1 MVYIEIAQPERL
13 KPTSLSKLSA
23 FVSFEYDSNL
33 VSIIK
38 SMGTR
43 VYIPDKKTWEIPES
57 AVPMLMSRLRDY
69 DVLLRGEMRHETP
82 ESHAQL
88 PSGFVFTT
96 KPYKHQMEG
105 VIYGLEHESFL
116 LGDDQGLGKALSLST
131 LIYTPTG
138 AKTIKDIE
146 VGDKVFDDEGNIQ
159 TVSNVYNHTDVQM
172 YDITFSDGVVIRCCK
187 DHLWGIIDQGKYK
200 VVDTNWFLKEN
211 HLGVRRADALRNKTN
226 WNYYIPLCKP
236 VNFEVQ
242 DLPLDPYLVGC
253 LLGDGSITGTSV
265 GFTTSDDFIVQE
277 LNKILYPD
285 YTLKSSDSMQS
296 IDYNIIKTEMN
307 EDFGNPR
314 KVNKIRKA
322 LEDMALMGTN
332 SHSKFIPD
340 IFKFNSVENRI
351 SILQGLMDT
360 DGYASE
366 DNLTQYTTVS
376 ERLKDDVR
384 FLVESLGGMARV
396 SECDGAY
403 TLTIQLYDPT
413 ILFRLPRKLNRV
425 KKRKFKPHRNI
436 VKIEEAGREDAK
448 CISVTGSSELY
459 VCEHFV
465 VTHNTKEIIDLA
477 MCRKQTDGI
486 KHCLIICGINGNKYN
501 WADEVK
507 IHSREDS
514 WILGTRF
521 TKRPPI
527 KMIEGSTKDKME
539 DLNNIPHQF
548 FWITN
553 IETLRG
559 GSFKENQGKRTVT
572 RFPIAEKIQELCDRG
587 IIGMIAFDEAHKAKN
602 PDSQQGKALLSIDC
616 KGPKIPMSGTFV
628 LNNPLDLYLPLK
640 WAGFET
646 HSFYAYK
653 QHYCKMGGF
662 GGKEIVG
669 YKNLD
674 ELRSMV
680 SKVMLRR
687 VKGDVLDLPP
697 KVHTIEWVDAYPE
710 QKSLYKDVRDQVRD
724 NIDKVKVHPDPL
736 SEMLRL
742 RQVTGYPGILS
753 STVTKS
759 AKMDR
764 MEELVEDEVSVGG
777 KAIIFSNWSEMTNVI
792 RHKLKKYNPAY
803 ITGEVGSV
811 QRMEEKD
818 RFQNDPN
825 CKVMIGTIGALGT
838 GFTLTAAQLV
848 IFVDEPWNRGIKDQA
863 EDRAHRIGTRGTV
876 RVVTILTRDTVD
888 EGVYNLVQKKGKMAD
903 LLVDGKVDGKNVDNV
918 LSYLLT
924 FGG

>member
-43 VYIPDKKTWEIPES
+43 VYIPEKKTWEIPES
-57 AVPMLMSRLRDY
+57 AVPMLMSRLHDY
-69 DVLLRGEMRHETP
+69 DVLLRGEMHHETP

-116 LGDDQGLGKALSLST
+116 LGDDQGLGK
-131 LIYTPTG
+131 
-138 AKTIKDIE
+138 
-146 VGDKVFDDEGNIQ
+146 
-159 TVSNVYNHTDVQM
+159 
-172 YDITFSDGVVIRCCK
+172 
-187 DHLWGIIDQGKYK
+187 
-200 VVDTNWFLKEN
+200 
-211 HLGVRRADALRNKTN
+211 
-226 WNYYIPLCKP
+226 
-236 VNFEVQ
+236 
-242 DLPLDPYLVGC
+242 
-253 LLGDGSITGTSV
+253 
-265 GFTTSDDFIVQE
+265 
-277 LNKILYPD
+277 
-285 YTLKSSDSMQS
+285 
-296 IDYNIIKTEMN
+296 
-307 EDFGNPR
+307 
-314 KVNKIRKA
+314 
-322 LEDMALMGTN
+322 
-332 SHSKFIPD
+332 
-340 IFKFNSVENRI
+340 
-351 SILQGLMDT
+351 
-360 DGYASE
+360 
-366 DNLTQYTTVS
+366 
-376 ERLKDDVR
+376 
-384 FLVESLGGMARV
+384 
-396 SECDGAY
+396 
-403 TLTIQLYDPT
+403 
-413 ILFRLPRKLNRV
+413 
-425 KKRKFKPHRNI
+425 
-436 VKIEEAGREDAK
+436 
-448 CISVTGSSELY
+448 
-459 VCEHFV
+459 
-465 VTHNTKEIIDLA
+465 TKEIIDIA

-507 IHSREDS
+507 IHSKEDS

-539 DLNNIPHQF
+539 DLNNIPCQF

-559 GSFKENQGKRTVT
+559 GSFKEKQGKRTVI
-572 RFPIAEKIQELCDRG
+572 RFPIAEKIQELCDKG

-653 QHYCKMGGF
+653 QHYCTMGGF

-764 MEELVEDEVSVGG
+764 MEELVEEEVSVGG

-792 RHKLKKYNPAY
+792 RNKLKKYNPAY

>member
-33 VSIIK
+33 VSVIK

-57 AVPMLMSRLRDY
+57 AVPMLMSRLHDY
-69 DVLLRGEMRHETP
+69 DVLLRGEMRHETS

-116 LGDDQGLGKALSLST
+116 LGDDQGLGK
-131 LIYTPTG
+131 
-138 AKTIKDIE
+138 
-146 VGDKVFDDEGNIQ
+146 
-159 TVSNVYNHTDVQM
+159 
-172 YDITFSDGVVIRCCK
+172 
-187 DHLWGIIDQGKYK
+187 
-200 VVDTNWFLKEN
+200 
-211 HLGVRRADALRNKTN
+211 
-226 WNYYIPLCKP
+226 
-236 VNFEVQ
+236 
-242 DLPLDPYLVGC
+242 
-253 LLGDGSITGTSV
+253 
-265 GFTTSDDFIVQE
+265 
-277 LNKILYPD
+277 
-285 YTLKSSDSMQS
+285 
-296 IDYNIIKTEMN
+296 
-307 EDFGNPR
+307 
-314 KVNKIRKA
+314 
-322 LEDMALMGTN
+322 
-332 SHSKFIPD
+332 
-340 IFKFNSVENRI
+340 
-351 SILQGLMDT
+351 
-360 DGYASE
+360 
-366 DNLTQYTTVS
+366 
-376 ERLKDDVR
+376 
-384 FLVESLGGMARV
+384 
-396 SECDGAY
+396 
-403 TLTIQLYDPT
+403 
-413 ILFRLPRKLNRV
+413 
-425 KKRKFKPHRNI
+425 
-436 VKIEEAGREDAK
+436 
-448 CISVTGSSELY
+448 
-459 VCEHFV
+459 
-465 VTHNTKEIIDLA
+465 TKEIIDLA
-477 MCRKQTDGI
+477 MCRKQTDGL

-539 DLNNIPHQF
+539 DLNNVPHQF

-559 GSFKENQGKRTVT
+559 GSFKEKQGKRTVI
-572 RFPIAEKIQELCDRG
+572 RFPIAEKIQELCDKG

-640 WAGFET
+640 WSGFET

-653 QHYCKMGGF
+653 QHYCTMGGF

-876 RVVTILTRDTVD
+876 RIVTILTRDTVD

>member
-57 AVPMLMSRLRDY
+57 AVPMIMSRLHDY
-69 DVLLRGEMRHETP
+69 DVLLRGKMRHETT

-88 PSGFVFTT
+88 PSGFMFTT
-96 KPYKHQMEG
+96 RPYKHQMEG

-116 LGDDQGLGKALSLST
+116 LGDDQGLGK
-131 LIYTPTG
+131 
-138 AKTIKDIE
+138 
-146 VGDKVFDDEGNIQ
+146 
-159 TVSNVYNHTDVQM
+159 
-172 YDITFSDGVVIRCCK
+172 
-187 DHLWGIIDQGKYK
+187 
-200 VVDTNWFLKEN
+200 
-211 HLGVRRADALRNKTN
+211 
-226 WNYYIPLCKP
+226 
-236 VNFEVQ
+236 
-242 DLPLDPYLVGC
+242 
-253 LLGDGSITGTSV
+253 
-265 GFTTSDDFIVQE
+265 
-277 LNKILYPD
+277 
-285 YTLKSSDSMQS
+285 
-296 IDYNIIKTEMN
+296 
-307 EDFGNPR
+307 
-314 KVNKIRKA
+314 
-322 LEDMALMGTN
+322 
-332 SHSKFIPD
+332 
-340 IFKFNSVENRI
+340 
-351 SILQGLMDT
+351 
-360 DGYASE
+360 
-366 DNLTQYTTVS
+366 
-376 ERLKDDVR
+376 
-384 FLVESLGGMARV
+384 
-396 SECDGAY
+396 
-403 TLTIQLYDPT
+403 
-413 ILFRLPRKLNRV
+413 
-425 KKRKFKPHRNI
+425 
-436 VKIEEAGREDAK
+436 
-448 CISVTGSSELY
+448 
-459 VCEHFV
+459 
-465 VTHNTKEIIDLA
+465 TKEIIDIA

-539 DLNNIPHQF
+539 DLNNIPCQF

-559 GSFKENQGKRTVT
+559 GSFKEKQGKRTVI

-628 LNNPLDLYLPLK
+628 LNNPLDLYLPLR

-653 QHYCKMGGF
+653 QHYCTMGGF

-742 RQVTGYPGILS
+742 RQVTGYPGIIS

-764 MEELVEDEVSVGG
+764 MEELVEEEVSVGG

-876 RVVTILTRDTVD
+876 RIVTILTRDTVD
-888 EGVYNLVQKKGKMAD
+888 EGVYNLVQKKGKWRTC
-903 LLVDGKVDGKNVDNV
+903 L
-918 LSYLLT
+918 
-924 FGG
+924 

>member
-43 VYIPDKKTWEIPES
+43 VYIPEKKTWEIPES
-57 AVPMLMSRLRDY
+57 AVPMLMSRLHDY
-69 DVLLRGEMRHETP
+69 DVLLRGEMRHETT

-116 LGDDQGLGKALSLST
+116 LGDDQGLGK
-131 LIYTPTG
+131 
-138 AKTIKDIE
+138 
-146 VGDKVFDDEGNIQ
+146 
-159 TVSNVYNHTDVQM
+159 
-172 YDITFSDGVVIRCCK
+172 
-187 DHLWGIIDQGKYK
+187 
-200 VVDTNWFLKEN
+200 
-211 HLGVRRADALRNKTN
+211 
-226 WNYYIPLCKP
+226 
-236 VNFEVQ
+236 
-242 DLPLDPYLVGC
+242 
-253 LLGDGSITGTSV
+253 
-265 GFTTSDDFIVQE
+265 
-277 LNKILYPD
+277 
-285 YTLKSSDSMQS
+285 
-296 IDYNIIKTEMN
+296 
-307 EDFGNPR
+307 
-314 KVNKIRKA
+314 
-322 LEDMALMGTN
+322 
-332 SHSKFIPD
+332 
-340 IFKFNSVENRI
+340 
-351 SILQGLMDT
+351 
-360 DGYASE
+360 
-366 DNLTQYTTVS
+366 
-376 ERLKDDVR
+376 
-384 FLVESLGGMARV
+384 
-396 SECDGAY
+396 
-403 TLTIQLYDPT
+403 
-413 ILFRLPRKLNRV
+413 
-425 KKRKFKPHRNI
+425 
-436 VKIEEAGREDAK
+436 
-448 CISVTGSSELY
+448 
-459 VCEHFV
+459 
-465 VTHNTKEIIDLA
+465 TKEIIDIA
-477 MCRKQTDGI
+477 MCRKQTDGL

-559 GSFKENQGKRTVT
+559 GSFKEKQGKRTVT

-653 QHYCKMGGF
+653 QHYCTMGGF

-764 MEELVEDEVSVGG
+764 MEELVEEEVSVGG

-863 EDRAHRIGTRGTV
+863 EDRAHRIGTRGTD
-876 RVVTILTRDTVD
+876 RIVTILTRDTVD

>member
-82 ESHAQL
+82 DSHAQL

-116 LGDDQGLGKALSLST
+116 LGDDQGLGK
-131 LIYTPTG
+131 
-138 AKTIKDIE
+138 
-146 VGDKVFDDEGNIQ
+146 
-159 TVSNVYNHTDVQM
+159 
-172 YDITFSDGVVIRCCK
+172 
-187 DHLWGIIDQGKYK
+187 
-200 VVDTNWFLKEN
+200 
-211 HLGVRRADALRNKTN
+211 
-226 WNYYIPLCKP
+226 
-236 VNFEVQ
+236 
-242 DLPLDPYLVGC
+242 
-253 LLGDGSITGTSV
+253 
-265 GFTTSDDFIVQE
+265 
-277 LNKILYPD
+277 
-285 YTLKSSDSMQS
+285 
-296 IDYNIIKTEMN
+296 
-307 EDFGNPR
+307 
-314 KVNKIRKA
+314 
-322 LEDMALMGTN
+322 
-332 SHSKFIPD
+332 
-340 IFKFNSVENRI
+340 
-351 SILQGLMDT
+351 
-360 DGYASE
+360 
-366 DNLTQYTTVS
+366 
-376 ERLKDDVR
+376 
-384 FLVESLGGMARV
+384 
-396 SECDGAY
+396 
-403 TLTIQLYDPT
+403 
-413 ILFRLPRKLNRV
+413 
-425 KKRKFKPHRNI
+425 
-436 VKIEEAGREDAK
+436 
-448 CISVTGSSELY
+448 
-459 VCEHFV
+459 
-465 VTHNTKEIIDLA
+465 TKEIIDIA
-477 MCRKQTDGI
+477 MCRKQTDGL

-559 GSFKENQGKRTVT
+559 GSFKEKQGKRTVM

-628 LNNPLDLYLPLK
+628 LNNPLDLYLPLR

-710 QKSLYKDVRDQVRD
+710 QKSLYKDVRDQIRD
-724 NIDKVKVHPDPL
+724 NIDKVKIHPDPL

-764 MEELVEDEVSVGG
+764 MEELVEEEVSVGG

-903 LLVDGKVDGKNVDNV
+903 LLVDGKVDGKNVEKV

>member
-116 LGDDQGLGKALSLST
+116 LGDDQGLGK
-131 LIYTPTG
+131 
-138 AKTIKDIE
+138 
-146 VGDKVFDDEGNIQ
+146 
-159 TVSNVYNHTDVQM
+159 
-172 YDITFSDGVVIRCCK
+172 
-187 DHLWGIIDQGKYK
+187 
-200 VVDTNWFLKEN
+200 
-211 HLGVRRADALRNKTN
+211 
-226 WNYYIPLCKP
+226 
-236 VNFEVQ
+236 
-242 DLPLDPYLVGC
+242 
-253 LLGDGSITGTSV
+253 
-265 GFTTSDDFIVQE
+265 
-277 LNKILYPD
+277 
-285 YTLKSSDSMQS
+285 
-296 IDYNIIKTEMN
+296 
-307 EDFGNPR
+307 
-314 KVNKIRKA
+314 
-322 LEDMALMGTN
+322 
-332 SHSKFIPD
+332 
-340 IFKFNSVENRI
+340 
-351 SILQGLMDT
+351 
-360 DGYASE
+360 
-366 DNLTQYTTVS
+366 
-376 ERLKDDVR
+376 
-384 FLVESLGGMARV
+384 
-396 SECDGAY
+396 
-403 TLTIQLYDPT
+403 
-413 ILFRLPRKLNRV
+413 
-425 KKRKFKPHRNI
+425 
-436 VKIEEAGREDAK
+436 
-448 CISVTGSSELY
+448 
-459 VCEHFV
+459 
-465 VTHNTKEIIDLA
+465 TKEIIDIA
-477 MCRKQTDGI
+477 MCRKQTDGL

-559 GSFKENQGKRTVT
+559 GSFKEKQGKRTVI
-572 RFPIAEKIQELCDRG
+572 RFPIAEKIQELCDKG

-628 LNNPLDLYLPLK
+628 LNNPLDLYLPLR

-653 QHYCKMGGF
+653 QHYCTMGGF

-876 RVVTILTRDTVD
+876 RIVTILTRDTVD

>member
-23 FVSFEYDSNL
+23 FVSFEYESNL

-57 AVPMLMSRLRDY
+57 AVPMLMSRLHDY

-116 LGDDQGLGKALSLST
+116 LGDDQGLGK
-131 LIYTPTG
+131 
-138 AKTIKDIE
+138 
-146 VGDKVFDDEGNIQ
+146 
-159 TVSNVYNHTDVQM
+159 
-172 YDITFSDGVVIRCCK
+172 
-187 DHLWGIIDQGKYK
+187 
-200 VVDTNWFLKEN
+200 
-211 HLGVRRADALRNKTN
+211 
-226 WNYYIPLCKP
+226 
-236 VNFEVQ
+236 
-242 DLPLDPYLVGC
+242 
-253 LLGDGSITGTSV
+253 
-265 GFTTSDDFIVQE
+265 
-277 LNKILYPD
+277 
-285 YTLKSSDSMQS
+285 
-296 IDYNIIKTEMN
+296 
-307 EDFGNPR
+307 
-314 KVNKIRKA
+314 
-322 LEDMALMGTN
+322 
-332 SHSKFIPD
+332 
-340 IFKFNSVENRI
+340 
-351 SILQGLMDT
+351 
-360 DGYASE
+360 
-366 DNLTQYTTVS
+366 
-376 ERLKDDVR
+376 
-384 FLVESLGGMARV
+384 
-396 SECDGAY
+396 
-403 TLTIQLYDPT
+403 
-413 ILFRLPRKLNRV
+413 
-425 KKRKFKPHRNI
+425 
-436 VKIEEAGREDAK
+436 
-448 CISVTGSSELY
+448 
-459 VCEHFV
+459 
-465 VTHNTKEIIDLA
+465 TKEIIDLA
-477 MCRKQTDGI
+477 MCRKQTDGL

-559 GSFKENQGKRTVT
+559 GSFKEKQGKRTVI

-602 PDSQQGKALLSIDC
+602 PDSQQGRALLSIDC

-628 LNNPLDLYLPLK
+628 LNNPLDLYLPLR

-764 MEELVEDEVSVGG
+764 MEELVEEEVAVGG

-838 GFTLTAAQLV
+838 GFTLTSAQLV

>member
-13 KPTSLSKLSA
+13 KPISLSKLSA

-57 AVPMLMSRLRDY
+57 AVPMLMSRLHDY

-116 LGDDQGLGKALSLST
+116 LGDDQGLGK
-131 LIYTPTG
+131 
-138 AKTIKDIE
+138 
-146 VGDKVFDDEGNIQ
+146 
-159 TVSNVYNHTDVQM
+159 
-172 YDITFSDGVVIRCCK
+172 
-187 DHLWGIIDQGKYK
+187 
-200 VVDTNWFLKEN
+200 
-211 HLGVRRADALRNKTN
+211 
-226 WNYYIPLCKP
+226 
-236 VNFEVQ
+236 
-242 DLPLDPYLVGC
+242 
-253 LLGDGSITGTSV
+253 
-265 GFTTSDDFIVQE
+265 
-277 LNKILYPD
+277 
-285 YTLKSSDSMQS
+285 
-296 IDYNIIKTEMN
+296 
-307 EDFGNPR
+307 
-314 KVNKIRKA
+314 
-322 LEDMALMGTN
+322 
-332 SHSKFIPD
+332 
-340 IFKFNSVENRI
+340 
-351 SILQGLMDT
+351 
-360 DGYASE
+360 
-366 DNLTQYTTVS
+366 
-376 ERLKDDVR
+376 
-384 FLVESLGGMARV
+384 
-396 SECDGAY
+396 
-403 TLTIQLYDPT
+403 
-413 ILFRLPRKLNRV
+413 
-425 KKRKFKPHRNI
+425 
-436 VKIEEAGREDAK
+436 
-448 CISVTGSSELY
+448 
-459 VCEHFV
+459 
-465 VTHNTKEIIDLA
+465 TKEIIDLA
-477 MCRKQTDGI
+477 MCRKQTDGL
-486 KHCLIICGINGNKYN
+486 KHCLIICGINGTKYN

-507 IHSREDS
+507 IHSSEDA

-539 DLNNIPHQF
+539 DLNNVPHQF

-559 GSFKENQGKRTVT
+559 GSFKEKKGKRTVI
-572 RFPIAEKIQELCDRG
+572 RFPIAEKIQELCDKG

-628 LNNPLDLYLPLK
+628 LNNPLDLYLPLR
-640 WAGFET
+640 WSGFET

-764 MEELVEDEVSVGG
+764 MEELVEEEVSVGG

>member
-23 FVSFEYDSNL
+23 FVSFEYESNL

-43 VYIPDKKTWEIPES
+43 VYIPEKKTWEIPES
-57 AVPMLMSRLRDY
+57 AVPMLMSRLHDY
-69 DVLLRGEMRHETP
+69 DVLLRGEMRHEKP

-116 LGDDQGLGKALSLST
+116 LGDDQGLGK
-131 LIYTPTG
+131 
-138 AKTIKDIE
+138 
-146 VGDKVFDDEGNIQ
+146 
-159 TVSNVYNHTDVQM
+159 
-172 YDITFSDGVVIRCCK
+172 
-187 DHLWGIIDQGKYK
+187 
-200 VVDTNWFLKEN
+200 
-211 HLGVRRADALRNKTN
+211 
-226 WNYYIPLCKP
+226 
-236 VNFEVQ
+236 
-242 DLPLDPYLVGC
+242 
-253 LLGDGSITGTSV
+253 
-265 GFTTSDDFIVQE
+265 
-277 LNKILYPD
+277 
-285 YTLKSSDSMQS
+285 
-296 IDYNIIKTEMN
+296 
-307 EDFGNPR
+307 
-314 KVNKIRKA
+314 
-322 LEDMALMGTN
+322 
-332 SHSKFIPD
+332 
-340 IFKFNSVENRI
+340 
-351 SILQGLMDT
+351 
-360 DGYASE
+360 
-366 DNLTQYTTVS
+366 
-376 ERLKDDVR
+376 
-384 FLVESLGGMARV
+384 
-396 SECDGAY
+396 
-403 TLTIQLYDPT
+403 
-413 ILFRLPRKLNRV
+413 
-425 KKRKFKPHRNI
+425 
-436 VKIEEAGREDAK
+436 
-448 CISVTGSSELY
+448 
-459 VCEHFV
+459 
-465 VTHNTKEIIDLA
+465 TKEIIDLA
-477 MCRKQTDGI
+477 MCRKQTDGL

-507 IHSREDS
+507 IHSKEDS

-527 KMIEGSTKDKME
+527 KMIEGSTKDKLE

-559 GSFKENQGKRTVT
+559 GSFKEKQGKRTVI
-572 RFPIAEKIQELCDRG
+572 RFPIAEKIQELCDKG

-724 NIDKVKVHPDPL
+724 SIDKVKVHPDPL

-764 MEELVEDEVSVGG
+764 MEELVEEEVAVGG
-777 KAIIFSNWSEMTNVI
+777 KAIIFSNWREMTNVI

-903 LLVDGKVDGKNVDNV
+903 LLVDGKVDGKNVDDV

>member
-1 MVYIEIAQPERL
+1 MVHIEIAQPERL

-69 DVLLRGEMRHETP
+69 DVLLRGEMHHETP
-82 ESHAQL
+82 ESHARL
-88 PSGFVFTT
+88 PAGFVFTT

-116 LGDDQGLGKALSLST
+116 LGDDQGLGK
-131 LIYTPTG
+131 
-138 AKTIKDIE
+138 
-146 VGDKVFDDEGNIQ
+146 
-159 TVSNVYNHTDVQM
+159 
-172 YDITFSDGVVIRCCK
+172 
-187 DHLWGIIDQGKYK
+187 
-200 VVDTNWFLKEN
+200 
-211 HLGVRRADALRNKTN
+211 
-226 WNYYIPLCKP
+226 
-236 VNFEVQ
+236 
-242 DLPLDPYLVGC
+242 
-253 LLGDGSITGTSV
+253 
-265 GFTTSDDFIVQE
+265 
-277 LNKILYPD
+277 
-285 YTLKSSDSMQS
+285 
-296 IDYNIIKTEMN
+296 
-307 EDFGNPR
+307 
-314 KVNKIRKA
+314 
-322 LEDMALMGTN
+322 
-332 SHSKFIPD
+332 
-340 IFKFNSVENRI
+340 
-351 SILQGLMDT
+351 
-360 DGYASE
+360 
-366 DNLTQYTTVS
+366 
-376 ERLKDDVR
+376 
-384 FLVESLGGMARV
+384 
-396 SECDGAY
+396 
-403 TLTIQLYDPT
+403 
-413 ILFRLPRKLNRV
+413 
-425 KKRKFKPHRNI
+425 
-436 VKIEEAGREDAK
+436 
-448 CISVTGSSELY
+448 
-459 VCEHFV
+459 
-465 VTHNTKEIIDLA
+465 TKEIIDIA
-477 MCRKQTDGI
+477 MCRKQTDGL

-559 GSFKENQGKRTVT
+559 GSFKEKQGKRTVT

-653 QHYCKMGGF
+653 QHYCTMGGF

-710 QKSLYKDVRDQVRD
+710 QKALYKDVRDQVRD

-764 MEELVEDEVSVGG
+764 MEELVEEEVLVGG

-792 RHKLKKYNPAY
+792 RNKLKKYNPAY
-803 ITGEVGSV
+803 ITGEVDSV

-818 RFQNDPN
+818 RFQNDPD

-876 RVVTILTRDTVD
+876 RIVTILTRDTVD

-918 LSYLLT
+918 LSYLLN

>member
-57 AVPMLMSRLRDY
+57 AVPMLMSRLHDY

-116 LGDDQGLGKALSLST
+116 LGDDQGLGK
-131 LIYTPTG
+131 
-138 AKTIKDIE
+138 
-146 VGDKVFDDEGNIQ
+146 
-159 TVSNVYNHTDVQM
+159 
-172 YDITFSDGVVIRCCK
+172 
-187 DHLWGIIDQGKYK
+187 
-200 VVDTNWFLKEN
+200 
-211 HLGVRRADALRNKTN
+211 
-226 WNYYIPLCKP
+226 
-236 VNFEVQ
+236 
-242 DLPLDPYLVGC
+242 
-253 LLGDGSITGTSV
+253 
-265 GFTTSDDFIVQE
+265 
-277 LNKILYPD
+277 
-285 YTLKSSDSMQS
+285 
-296 IDYNIIKTEMN
+296 
-307 EDFGNPR
+307 
-314 KVNKIRKA
+314 
-322 LEDMALMGTN
+322 
-332 SHSKFIPD
+332 
-340 IFKFNSVENRI
+340 
-351 SILQGLMDT
+351 
-360 DGYASE
+360 
-366 DNLTQYTTVS
+366 
-376 ERLKDDVR
+376 
-384 FLVESLGGMARV
+384 
-396 SECDGAY
+396 
-403 TLTIQLYDPT
+403 
-413 ILFRLPRKLNRV
+413 
-425 KKRKFKPHRNI
+425 
-436 VKIEEAGREDAK
+436 
-448 CISVTGSSELY
+448 
-459 VCEHFV
+459 
-465 VTHNTKEIIDLA
+465 TKEIIDLA
-477 MCRKQTDGI
+477 MCRKQTDGL

-559 GSFKENQGKRTVT
+559 GSFKEKQGKRTVI
-572 RFPIAEKIQELCDRG
+572 RFPIAEKIQELCDKG

-628 LNNPLDLYLPLK
+628 LNNPLDLYLPLR
-640 WAGFET
+640 WSGFET

-724 NIDKVKVHPDPL
+724 SIDKVKVHPDPL

-876 RVVTILTRDTVD
+876 RIVTILTRDTVD

>member
-23 FVSFEYDSNL
+23 FVSFEYESNL

-57 AVPMLMSRLRDY
+57 AVPMLMSRLHDY

-116 LGDDQGLGKALSLST
+116 LGDDQGLGK
-131 LIYTPTG
+131 
-138 AKTIKDIE
+138 
-146 VGDKVFDDEGNIQ
+146 
-159 TVSNVYNHTDVQM
+159 
-172 YDITFSDGVVIRCCK
+172 
-187 DHLWGIIDQGKYK
+187 
-200 VVDTNWFLKEN
+200 
-211 HLGVRRADALRNKTN
+211 
-226 WNYYIPLCKP
+226 
-236 VNFEVQ
+236 
-242 DLPLDPYLVGC
+242 
-253 LLGDGSITGTSV
+253 
-265 GFTTSDDFIVQE
+265 
-277 LNKILYPD
+277 
-285 YTLKSSDSMQS
+285 
-296 IDYNIIKTEMN
+296 
-307 EDFGNPR
+307 
-314 KVNKIRKA
+314 
-322 LEDMALMGTN
+322 
-332 SHSKFIPD
+332 
-340 IFKFNSVENRI
+340 
-351 SILQGLMDT
+351 
-360 DGYASE
+360 
-366 DNLTQYTTVS
+366 
-376 ERLKDDVR
+376 
-384 FLVESLGGMARV
+384 
-396 SECDGAY
+396 
-403 TLTIQLYDPT
+403 
-413 ILFRLPRKLNRV
+413 
-425 KKRKFKPHRNI
+425 
-436 VKIEEAGREDAK
+436 
-448 CISVTGSSELY
+448 
-459 VCEHFV
+459 
-465 VTHNTKEIIDLA
+465 TKEIIDLA
-477 MCRKQTDGI
+477 MCRKQTDGL

-507 IHSREDS
+507 IHSKEDS

-559 GSFKENQGKRTVT
+559 GSFKEKQGKRTVM

-653 QHYCKMGGF
+653 QHYCTMGGF

-764 MEELVEDEVSVGG
+764 MEELVEEEVSVGG

>member
-1 MVYIEIAQPERL
+1 MVHIEIAQPERL

-69 DVLLRGEMRHETP
+69 DVLLRGEMHHETP
-82 ESHAQL
+82 ESHARL

-105 VIYGLEHESFL
+105 VLYGLEHESFL
-116 LGDDQGLGKALSLST
+116 LGDDQGLGK
-131 LIYTPTG
+131 
-138 AKTIKDIE
+138 
-146 VGDKVFDDEGNIQ
+146 
-159 TVSNVYNHTDVQM
+159 
-172 YDITFSDGVVIRCCK
+172 
-187 DHLWGIIDQGKYK
+187 
-200 VVDTNWFLKEN
+200 
-211 HLGVRRADALRNKTN
+211 
-226 WNYYIPLCKP
+226 
-236 VNFEVQ
+236 
-242 DLPLDPYLVGC
+242 
-253 LLGDGSITGTSV
+253 
-265 GFTTSDDFIVQE
+265 
-277 LNKILYPD
+277 
-285 YTLKSSDSMQS
+285 
-296 IDYNIIKTEMN
+296 
-307 EDFGNPR
+307 
-314 KVNKIRKA
+314 
-322 LEDMALMGTN
+322 
-332 SHSKFIPD
+332 
-340 IFKFNSVENRI
+340 
-351 SILQGLMDT
+351 
-360 DGYASE
+360 
-366 DNLTQYTTVS
+366 
-376 ERLKDDVR
+376 
-384 FLVESLGGMARV
+384 
-396 SECDGAY
+396 
-403 TLTIQLYDPT
+403 
-413 ILFRLPRKLNRV
+413 
-425 KKRKFKPHRNI
+425 
-436 VKIEEAGREDAK
+436 
-448 CISVTGSSELY
+448 
-459 VCEHFV
+459 
-465 VTHNTKEIIDLA
+465 TKEIIDIA
-477 MCRKQTDGI
+477 MCRKQTDGL

-559 GSFKENQGKRTVT
+559 GSFKEKQGKRTVT

-653 QHYCKMGGF
+653 QHYCTMGGF

-710 QKSLYKDVRDQVRD
+710 QKALYKDVRDQVRD

>member
-23 FVSFEYDSNL
+23 FVSFEYESNL

-57 AVPMLMSRLRDY
+57 AVPMLMSRLHDY

-116 LGDDQGLGKALSLST
+116 LGDDQGLGK
-131 LIYTPTG
+131 
-138 AKTIKDIE
+138 
-146 VGDKVFDDEGNIQ
+146 
-159 TVSNVYNHTDVQM
+159 
-172 YDITFSDGVVIRCCK
+172 
-187 DHLWGIIDQGKYK
+187 
-200 VVDTNWFLKEN
+200 
-211 HLGVRRADALRNKTN
+211 
-226 WNYYIPLCKP
+226 
-236 VNFEVQ
+236 
-242 DLPLDPYLVGC
+242 
-253 LLGDGSITGTSV
+253 
-265 GFTTSDDFIVQE
+265 
-277 LNKILYPD
+277 
-285 YTLKSSDSMQS
+285 
-296 IDYNIIKTEMN
+296 
-307 EDFGNPR
+307 
-314 KVNKIRKA
+314 
-322 LEDMALMGTN
+322 
-332 SHSKFIPD
+332 
-340 IFKFNSVENRI
+340 
-351 SILQGLMDT
+351 
-360 DGYASE
+360 
-366 DNLTQYTTVS
+366 
-376 ERLKDDVR
+376 
-384 FLVESLGGMARV
+384 
-396 SECDGAY
+396 
-403 TLTIQLYDPT
+403 
-413 ILFRLPRKLNRV
+413 
-425 KKRKFKPHRNI
+425 
-436 VKIEEAGREDAK
+436 
-448 CISVTGSSELY
+448 
-459 VCEHFV
+459 
-465 VTHNTKEIIDLA
+465 TKEIIDLA
-477 MCRKQTDGI
+477 MCRKQTDGL

-501 WADEVK
+501 WSDEVK

-539 DLNNIPHQF
+539 DLNNVPHQF

-559 GSFKENQGKRTVT
+559 GSFKEKQGKRTVI

-628 LNNPLDLYLPLK
+628 LNNPLDLYLPLR
-640 WAGFET
+640 WSGFET

-653 QHYCKMGGF
+653 QHYCTMGGF

-764 MEELVEDEVSVGG
+764 MEELVEEEVSVGG

-863 EDRAHRIGTRGTV
+863 EDRAHRIGTRGIV
-876 RVVTILTRDTVD
+876 RIVTILTRDTVD

>member
-23 FVSFEYDSNL
+23 FVSFEYESNL

-82 ESHAQL
+82 QSHAQL

-116 LGDDQGLGKALSLST
+116 LGDDQGLGK
-131 LIYTPTG
+131 
-138 AKTIKDIE
+138 
-146 VGDKVFDDEGNIQ
+146 
-159 TVSNVYNHTDVQM
+159 
-172 YDITFSDGVVIRCCK
+172 
-187 DHLWGIIDQGKYK
+187 
-200 VVDTNWFLKEN
+200 
-211 HLGVRRADALRNKTN
+211 
-226 WNYYIPLCKP
+226 
-236 VNFEVQ
+236 
-242 DLPLDPYLVGC
+242 
-253 LLGDGSITGTSV
+253 
-265 GFTTSDDFIVQE
+265 
-277 LNKILYPD
+277 
-285 YTLKSSDSMQS
+285 
-296 IDYNIIKTEMN
+296 
-307 EDFGNPR
+307 
-314 KVNKIRKA
+314 
-322 LEDMALMGTN
+322 
-332 SHSKFIPD
+332 
-340 IFKFNSVENRI
+340 
-351 SILQGLMDT
+351 
-360 DGYASE
+360 
-366 DNLTQYTTVS
+366 
-376 ERLKDDVR
+376 
-384 FLVESLGGMARV
+384 
-396 SECDGAY
+396 
-403 TLTIQLYDPT
+403 
-413 ILFRLPRKLNRV
+413 
-425 KKRKFKPHRNI
+425 
-436 VKIEEAGREDAK
+436 
-448 CISVTGSSELY
+448 
-459 VCEHFV
+459 
-465 VTHNTKEIIDLA
+465 TKEIIDIA
-477 MCRKQTDGI
+477 MCRKQTDGL

-559 GSFKENQGKRTVT
+559 GSFKEKQGKRTVM
-572 RFPIAEKIQELCDRG
+572 RFPIAEKIQELCDKG

-628 LNNPLDLYLPLK
+628 LNNPLDLYLPLR
-640 WAGFET
+640 WSGFET

-811 QRMEEKD
+811 QRMEDKD

>member
-57 AVPMLMSRLRDY
+57 AVPMLMSRLHDY

-116 LGDDQGLGKALSLST
+116 LGDDQGLGK
-131 LIYTPTG
+131 
-138 AKTIKDIE
+138 
-146 VGDKVFDDEGNIQ
+146 
-159 TVSNVYNHTDVQM
+159 
-172 YDITFSDGVVIRCCK
+172 
-187 DHLWGIIDQGKYK
+187 
-200 VVDTNWFLKEN
+200 
-211 HLGVRRADALRNKTN
+211 
-226 WNYYIPLCKP
+226 
-236 VNFEVQ
+236 
-242 DLPLDPYLVGC
+242 
-253 LLGDGSITGTSV
+253 
-265 GFTTSDDFIVQE
+265 
-277 LNKILYPD
+277 
-285 YTLKSSDSMQS
+285 
-296 IDYNIIKTEMN
+296 
-307 EDFGNPR
+307 
-314 KVNKIRKA
+314 
-322 LEDMALMGTN
+322 
-332 SHSKFIPD
+332 
-340 IFKFNSVENRI
+340 
-351 SILQGLMDT
+351 
-360 DGYASE
+360 
-366 DNLTQYTTVS
+366 
-376 ERLKDDVR
+376 
-384 FLVESLGGMARV
+384 
-396 SECDGAY
+396 
-403 TLTIQLYDPT
+403 
-413 ILFRLPRKLNRV
+413 
-425 KKRKFKPHRNI
+425 
-436 VKIEEAGREDAK
+436 
-448 CISVTGSSELY
+448 
-459 VCEHFV
+459 
-465 VTHNTKEIIDLA
+465 TKEIIDIA
-477 MCRKQTDGI
+477 MCRKQTDGL

-559 GSFKENQGKRTVT
+559 GSFKEKQGKRTVM
-572 RFPIAEKIQELCDRG
+572 RFPIAEKIQELCDKG

-628 LNNPLDLYLPLK
+628 LNNPLDLYLPLR

-764 MEELVEDEVSVGG
+764 MEELVEDEVAVGG

>member
-23 FVSFEYDSNL
+23 FVSFEYESNL

-82 ESHAQL
+82 QSHAQL

-116 LGDDQGLGKALSLST
+116 LGDDQGLGK
-131 LIYTPTG
+131 
-138 AKTIKDIE
+138 
-146 VGDKVFDDEGNIQ
+146 
-159 TVSNVYNHTDVQM
+159 
-172 YDITFSDGVVIRCCK
+172 
-187 DHLWGIIDQGKYK
+187 
-200 VVDTNWFLKEN
+200 
-211 HLGVRRADALRNKTN
+211 
-226 WNYYIPLCKP
+226 
-236 VNFEVQ
+236 
-242 DLPLDPYLVGC
+242 
-253 LLGDGSITGTSV
+253 
-265 GFTTSDDFIVQE
+265 
-277 LNKILYPD
+277 
-285 YTLKSSDSMQS
+285 
-296 IDYNIIKTEMN
+296 
-307 EDFGNPR
+307 
-314 KVNKIRKA
+314 
-322 LEDMALMGTN
+322 
-332 SHSKFIPD
+332 
-340 IFKFNSVENRI
+340 
-351 SILQGLMDT
+351 
-360 DGYASE
+360 
-366 DNLTQYTTVS
+366 
-376 ERLKDDVR
+376 
-384 FLVESLGGMARV
+384 
-396 SECDGAY
+396 
-403 TLTIQLYDPT
+403 
-413 ILFRLPRKLNRV
+413 
-425 KKRKFKPHRNI
+425 
-436 VKIEEAGREDAK
+436 
-448 CISVTGSSELY
+448 
-459 VCEHFV
+459 
-465 VTHNTKEIIDLA
+465 TKEIIDIA
-477 MCRKQTDGI
+477 MCRKQTDGL

-559 GSFKENQGKRTVT
+559 GSFKEKQGKRTVM
-572 RFPIAEKIQELCDRG
+572 RFPIAEKIQELCDKG

-628 LNNPLDLYLPLK
+628 LNNPLDLYLPLR
-640 WAGFET
+640 WSGFET

-710 QKSLYKDVRDQVRD
+710 QRSLYKDVRDQVRD

-764 MEELVEDEVSVGG
+764 MEELVEEEVAVGG

>member
-1 MVYIEIAQPERL
+1 MVYIEIAQSERL

-57 AVPMLMSRLRDY
+57 AVPMLMSRLHDY
-69 DVLLRGEMRHETP
+69 DVLLRGEMRHEKP

-116 LGDDQGLGKALSLST
+116 LGDDQGLGK
-131 LIYTPTG
+131 
-138 AKTIKDIE
+138 
-146 VGDKVFDDEGNIQ
+146 
-159 TVSNVYNHTDVQM
+159 
-172 YDITFSDGVVIRCCK
+172 
-187 DHLWGIIDQGKYK
+187 
-200 VVDTNWFLKEN
+200 
-211 HLGVRRADALRNKTN
+211 
-226 WNYYIPLCKP
+226 
-236 VNFEVQ
+236 
-242 DLPLDPYLVGC
+242 
-253 LLGDGSITGTSV
+253 
-265 GFTTSDDFIVQE
+265 
-277 LNKILYPD
+277 
-285 YTLKSSDSMQS
+285 
-296 IDYNIIKTEMN
+296 
-307 EDFGNPR
+307 
-314 KVNKIRKA
+314 
-322 LEDMALMGTN
+322 
-332 SHSKFIPD
+332 
-340 IFKFNSVENRI
+340 
-351 SILQGLMDT
+351 
-360 DGYASE
+360 
-366 DNLTQYTTVS
+366 
-376 ERLKDDVR
+376 
-384 FLVESLGGMARV
+384 
-396 SECDGAY
+396 
-403 TLTIQLYDPT
+403 
-413 ILFRLPRKLNRV
+413 
-425 KKRKFKPHRNI
+425 
-436 VKIEEAGREDAK
+436 
-448 CISVTGSSELY
+448 
-459 VCEHFV
+459 
-465 VTHNTKEIIDLA
+465 TKEIIDIA
-477 MCRKQTDGI
+477 MCRKQTDGL

-507 IHSREDS
+507 IHSKEDS

-527 KMIEGSTKDKME
+527 KMIEGSTKDKLE
-539 DLNNIPHQF
+539 DLNNIPCQF

-559 GSFKENQGKRTVT
+559 GSFKEKQGKRTVI
-572 RFPIAEKIQELCDRG
+572 RFPIAEKIQELCDKG

-602 PDSQQGKALLSIDC
+602 PDSQQGKALLSINC

-680 SKVMLRR
+680 SNVMLRR

-764 MEELVEDEVSVGG
+764 MEELVEEEVLVGG

-792 RHKLKKYNPAY
+792 RNKLKKYNPAY

-818 RFQNDPN
+818 RFQNDPD

-876 RVVTILTRDTVD
+876 RIVTILTRDTVD

-918 LSYLLT
+918 LSYLLN

>member
-57 AVPMLMSRLRDY
+57 AVPMLMSRLHDY

-88 PSGFVFTT
+88 PSGFMFTT

-116 LGDDQGLGKALSLST
+116 LGDDQGLGK
-131 LIYTPTG
+131 
-138 AKTIKDIE
+138 
-146 VGDKVFDDEGNIQ
+146 
-159 TVSNVYNHTDVQM
+159 
-172 YDITFSDGVVIRCCK
+172 
-187 DHLWGIIDQGKYK
+187 
-200 VVDTNWFLKEN
+200 
-211 HLGVRRADALRNKTN
+211 
-226 WNYYIPLCKP
+226 
-236 VNFEVQ
+236 
-242 DLPLDPYLVGC
+242 
-253 LLGDGSITGTSV
+253 
-265 GFTTSDDFIVQE
+265 
-277 LNKILYPD
+277 
-285 YTLKSSDSMQS
+285 
-296 IDYNIIKTEMN
+296 
-307 EDFGNPR
+307 
-314 KVNKIRKA
+314 
-322 LEDMALMGTN
+322 
-332 SHSKFIPD
+332 
-340 IFKFNSVENRI
+340 
-351 SILQGLMDT
+351 
-360 DGYASE
+360 
-366 DNLTQYTTVS
+366 
-376 ERLKDDVR
+376 
-384 FLVESLGGMARV
+384 
-396 SECDGAY
+396 
-403 TLTIQLYDPT
+403 
-413 ILFRLPRKLNRV
+413 
-425 KKRKFKPHRNI
+425 
-436 VKIEEAGREDAK
+436 
-448 CISVTGSSELY
+448 
-459 VCEHFV
+459 
-465 VTHNTKEIIDLA
+465 TKEIIDIA

-507 IHSREDS
+507 IHSKEDS

-539 DLNNIPHQF
+539 DLNNIPCQF

-559 GSFKENQGKRTVT
+559 GSFKEKQGKRTVI
-572 RFPIAEKIQELCDRG
+572 RFPIAEKIQELCDKG

-602 PDSQQGKALLSIDC
+602 PDSQQGKALLSINC

-653 QHYCKMGGF
+653 QHYCTMGGF

-724 NIDKVKVHPDPL
+724 NIDKIKVHPDPL

-764 MEELVEDEVSVGG
+764 MEELVEEEVSVGG

>member
-43 VYIPDKKTWEIPES
+43 VYIPEKKTWEIPES
-57 AVPMLMSRLRDY
+57 AVPMLMSRLHDY

-105 VIYGLEHESFL
+105 LIYGLEHESFL
-116 LGDDQGLGKALSLST
+116 LGDDQGLGK
-131 LIYTPTG
+131 
-138 AKTIKDIE
+138 
-146 VGDKVFDDEGNIQ
+146 
-159 TVSNVYNHTDVQM
+159 
-172 YDITFSDGVVIRCCK
+172 
-187 DHLWGIIDQGKYK
+187 
-200 VVDTNWFLKEN
+200 
-211 HLGVRRADALRNKTN
+211 
-226 WNYYIPLCKP
+226 
-236 VNFEVQ
+236 
-242 DLPLDPYLVGC
+242 
-253 LLGDGSITGTSV
+253 
-265 GFTTSDDFIVQE
+265 
-277 LNKILYPD
+277 
-285 YTLKSSDSMQS
+285 
-296 IDYNIIKTEMN
+296 
-307 EDFGNPR
+307 
-314 KVNKIRKA
+314 
-322 LEDMALMGTN
+322 
-332 SHSKFIPD
+332 
-340 IFKFNSVENRI
+340 
-351 SILQGLMDT
+351 
-360 DGYASE
+360 
-366 DNLTQYTTVS
+366 
-376 ERLKDDVR
+376 
-384 FLVESLGGMARV
+384 
-396 SECDGAY
+396 
-403 TLTIQLYDPT
+403 
-413 ILFRLPRKLNRV
+413 
-425 KKRKFKPHRNI
+425 
-436 VKIEEAGREDAK
+436 
-448 CISVTGSSELY
+448 
-459 VCEHFV
+459 
-465 VTHNTKEIIDLA
+465 TKEIIDLA
-477 MCRKQTDGI
+477 VCRKQTDGL

-559 GSFKENQGKRTVT
+559 GSFKEKQGKRTVM

-628 LNNPLDLYLPLK
+628 LNNPLDLYLPLR

-764 MEELVEDEVSVGG
+764 MEELVEEEVSVGG

-903 LLVDGKVDGKNVDNV
+903 LLVDGKVDGKNVDDV

>member
-57 AVPMLMSRLRDY
+57 AVPMLMSRLHDY
-69 DVLLRGEMRHETP
+69 DVLLRGKMRHETP

-88 PSGFVFTT
+88 PSGFMFTT

-116 LGDDQGLGKALSLST
+116 LGDDQGLGK
-131 LIYTPTG
+131 
-138 AKTIKDIE
+138 
-146 VGDKVFDDEGNIQ
+146 
-159 TVSNVYNHTDVQM
+159 
-172 YDITFSDGVVIRCCK
+172 
-187 DHLWGIIDQGKYK
+187 
-200 VVDTNWFLKEN
+200 
-211 HLGVRRADALRNKTN
+211 
-226 WNYYIPLCKP
+226 
-236 VNFEVQ
+236 
-242 DLPLDPYLVGC
+242 
-253 LLGDGSITGTSV
+253 
-265 GFTTSDDFIVQE
+265 
-277 LNKILYPD
+277 
-285 YTLKSSDSMQS
+285 
-296 IDYNIIKTEMN
+296 
-307 EDFGNPR
+307 
-314 KVNKIRKA
+314 
-322 LEDMALMGTN
+322 
-332 SHSKFIPD
+332 
-340 IFKFNSVENRI
+340 
-351 SILQGLMDT
+351 
-360 DGYASE
+360 
-366 DNLTQYTTVS
+366 
-376 ERLKDDVR
+376 
-384 FLVESLGGMARV
+384 
-396 SECDGAY
+396 
-403 TLTIQLYDPT
+403 
-413 ILFRLPRKLNRV
+413 
-425 KKRKFKPHRNI
+425 
-436 VKIEEAGREDAK
+436 
-448 CISVTGSSELY
+448 
-459 VCEHFV
+459 
-465 VTHNTKEIIDLA
+465 TKEIIDIA

-507 IHSREDS
+507 IHSKEDS

-539 DLNNIPHQF
+539 DLNNIPCQF

-559 GSFKENQGKRTVT
+559 GSFKEKQGKRTVM
-572 RFPIAEKIQELCDRG
+572 RFPIAEKIQELCDKG

-628 LNNPLDLYLPLK
+628 LNNPLDLYLPLR

-653 QHYCKMGGF
+653 QHYCTMGGF

-742 RQVTGYPGILS
+742 RQVTGYPGIIS

-764 MEELVEDEVSVGG
+764 MEELVEEEVSVGG

>member
-23 FVSFEYDSNL
+23 FVSFEYESNL

-57 AVPMLMSRLRDY
+57 AVPMLMRRLYDY

-116 LGDDQGLGKALSLST
+116 LGDDQGLGK
-131 LIYTPTG
+131 
-138 AKTIKDIE
+138 
-146 VGDKVFDDEGNIQ
+146 
-159 TVSNVYNHTDVQM
+159 
-172 YDITFSDGVVIRCCK
+172 
-187 DHLWGIIDQGKYK
+187 
-200 VVDTNWFLKEN
+200 
-211 HLGVRRADALRNKTN
+211 
-226 WNYYIPLCKP
+226 
-236 VNFEVQ
+236 
-242 DLPLDPYLVGC
+242 
-253 LLGDGSITGTSV
+253 
-265 GFTTSDDFIVQE
+265 
-277 LNKILYPD
+277 
-285 YTLKSSDSMQS
+285 
-296 IDYNIIKTEMN
+296 
-307 EDFGNPR
+307 
-314 KVNKIRKA
+314 
-322 LEDMALMGTN
+322 
-332 SHSKFIPD
+332 
-340 IFKFNSVENRI
+340 
-351 SILQGLMDT
+351 
-360 DGYASE
+360 
-366 DNLTQYTTVS
+366 
-376 ERLKDDVR
+376 
-384 FLVESLGGMARV
+384 
-396 SECDGAY
+396 
-403 TLTIQLYDPT
+403 
-413 ILFRLPRKLNRV
+413 
-425 KKRKFKPHRNI
+425 
-436 VKIEEAGREDAK
+436 
-448 CISVTGSSELY
+448 
-459 VCEHFV
+459 
-465 VTHNTKEIIDLA
+465 TKEIIDLA
-477 MCRKQTDGI
+477 MCRKQTDGL

-559 GSFKENQGKRTVT
+559 GSFKEKQGKRTVI

-628 LNNPLDLYLPLK
+628 LNNPLDFYLPLR
-640 WAGFET
+640 WSGFET

-653 QHYCKMGGF
+653 QHYCTMGGF

-710 QKSLYKDVRDQVRD
+710 QKSLYKDIRDQVRD

-764 MEELVEDEVSVGG
+764 MEELVEEEVSVGG

-876 RVVTILTRDTVD
+876 RIVTILTRDTVD

>member
-43 VYIPDKKTWEIPES
+43 VYIPEKKTWEIPES
-57 AVPMLMSRLRDY
+57 AVPMLMSRLHDY

-116 LGDDQGLGKALSLST
+116 LGDDQGLGK
-131 LIYTPTG
+131 
-138 AKTIKDIE
+138 
-146 VGDKVFDDEGNIQ
+146 
-159 TVSNVYNHTDVQM
+159 
-172 YDITFSDGVVIRCCK
+172 
-187 DHLWGIIDQGKYK
+187 
-200 VVDTNWFLKEN
+200 
-211 HLGVRRADALRNKTN
+211 
-226 WNYYIPLCKP
+226 
-236 VNFEVQ
+236 
-242 DLPLDPYLVGC
+242 
-253 LLGDGSITGTSV
+253 
-265 GFTTSDDFIVQE
+265 
-277 LNKILYPD
+277 
-285 YTLKSSDSMQS
+285 
-296 IDYNIIKTEMN
+296 
-307 EDFGNPR
+307 
-314 KVNKIRKA
+314 
-322 LEDMALMGTN
+322 
-332 SHSKFIPD
+332 
-340 IFKFNSVENRI
+340 
-351 SILQGLMDT
+351 
-360 DGYASE
+360 
-366 DNLTQYTTVS
+366 
-376 ERLKDDVR
+376 
-384 FLVESLGGMARV
+384 
-396 SECDGAY
+396 
-403 TLTIQLYDPT
+403 
-413 ILFRLPRKLNRV
+413 
-425 KKRKFKPHRNI
+425 
-436 VKIEEAGREDAK
+436 
-448 CISVTGSSELY
+448 
-459 VCEHFV
+459 
-465 VTHNTKEIIDLA
+465 TKEIIDIA
-477 MCRKQTDGI
+477 MCRKQTDGL

-507 IHSREDS
+507 IHSKEDS

-559 GSFKENQGKRTVT
+559 GSFKEKQGKRTVI
-572 RFPIAEKIQELCDRG
+572 RFPIAEKIQELCDKG

-628 LNNPLDLYLPLK
+628 LNNPLDLYLPLR

-903 LLVDGKVDGKNVDNV
+903 LLVDGKVDGKNVDDI

>member
-43 VYIPDKKTWEIPES
+43 VYIPEKKTWEIPES
-57 AVPMLMSRLRDY
+57 AVPMLMSRLHDY
-69 DVLLRGEMRHETP
+69 DVLLRGEMHHETP

-105 VIYGLEHESFL
+105 LIYGLEHESFL
-116 LGDDQGLGKALSLST
+116 LGDDQGMGK
-131 LIYTPTG
+131 
-138 AKTIKDIE
+138 
-146 VGDKVFDDEGNIQ
+146 
-159 TVSNVYNHTDVQM
+159 
-172 YDITFSDGVVIRCCK
+172 
-187 DHLWGIIDQGKYK
+187 
-200 VVDTNWFLKEN
+200 
-211 HLGVRRADALRNKTN
+211 
-226 WNYYIPLCKP
+226 
-236 VNFEVQ
+236 
-242 DLPLDPYLVGC
+242 
-253 LLGDGSITGTSV
+253 
-265 GFTTSDDFIVQE
+265 
-277 LNKILYPD
+277 
-285 YTLKSSDSMQS
+285 
-296 IDYNIIKTEMN
+296 
-307 EDFGNPR
+307 
-314 KVNKIRKA
+314 
-322 LEDMALMGTN
+322 
-332 SHSKFIPD
+332 
-340 IFKFNSVENRI
+340 
-351 SILQGLMDT
+351 
-360 DGYASE
+360 
-366 DNLTQYTTVS
+366 
-376 ERLKDDVR
+376 
-384 FLVESLGGMARV
+384 
-396 SECDGAY
+396 
-403 TLTIQLYDPT
+403 
-413 ILFRLPRKLNRV
+413 
-425 KKRKFKPHRNI
+425 
-436 VKIEEAGREDAK
+436 
-448 CISVTGSSELY
+448 
-459 VCEHFV
+459 
-465 VTHNTKEIIDLA
+465 TKELIDLA
-477 MCRKQTDGI
+477 MCRKQTDGL

-507 IHSREDS
+507 IHSKEDS

-527 KMIEGSTKDKME
+527 KMIEGSTKDKLE

-559 GSFKENQGKRTVT
+559 GSFKEKQGKRTVI
-572 RFPIAEKIQELCDRG
+572 RFPIAEKIQELCDKG

-602 PDSQQGKALLSIDC
+602 PDSQQGKALLSINC

-628 LNNPLDLYLPLK
+628 LNNPLDLYLPLR

-764 MEELVEDEVSVGG
+764 MEELVEDEVAVGG

-863 EDRAHRIGTRGTV
+863 EDRAHRIGTKGTV

-903 LLVDGKVDGKNVDNV
+903 LLVDGKVDGKNVDDV

>member
-23 FVSFEYDSNL
+23 FVSFEYESNL

-82 ESHAQL
+82 QSHAQL

-116 LGDDQGLGKALSLST
+116 LGDDQGLGK
-131 LIYTPTG
+131 
-138 AKTIKDIE
+138 
-146 VGDKVFDDEGNIQ
+146 
-159 TVSNVYNHTDVQM
+159 
-172 YDITFSDGVVIRCCK
+172 
-187 DHLWGIIDQGKYK
+187 
-200 VVDTNWFLKEN
+200 
-211 HLGVRRADALRNKTN
+211 
-226 WNYYIPLCKP
+226 
-236 VNFEVQ
+236 
-242 DLPLDPYLVGC
+242 
-253 LLGDGSITGTSV
+253 
-265 GFTTSDDFIVQE
+265 
-277 LNKILYPD
+277 
-285 YTLKSSDSMQS
+285 
-296 IDYNIIKTEMN
+296 
-307 EDFGNPR
+307 
-314 KVNKIRKA
+314 
-322 LEDMALMGTN
+322 
-332 SHSKFIPD
+332 
-340 IFKFNSVENRI
+340 
-351 SILQGLMDT
+351 
-360 DGYASE
+360 
-366 DNLTQYTTVS
+366 
-376 ERLKDDVR
+376 
-384 FLVESLGGMARV
+384 
-396 SECDGAY
+396 
-403 TLTIQLYDPT
+403 
-413 ILFRLPRKLNRV
+413 
-425 KKRKFKPHRNI
+425 
-436 VKIEEAGREDAK
+436 
-448 CISVTGSSELY
+448 
-459 VCEHFV
+459 
-465 VTHNTKEIIDLA
+465 TKEIIDIA
-477 MCRKQTDGI
+477 MCRKQTDGL

-559 GSFKENQGKRTVT
+559 GSFKEKQRKRTVM
-572 RFPIAEKIQELCDRG
+572 RFPIAEKIQELCDKG

-628 LNNPLDLYLPLK
+628 LNNPLDLYLPLR
-640 WAGFET
+640 WSGFET

>member
-23 FVSFEYDSNL
+23 FVSFEYESNL

-57 AVPMLMSRLRDY
+57 AVPMLMSRLHDY

-116 LGDDQGLGKALSLST
+116 LGDDQGLGK
-131 LIYTPTG
+131 
-138 AKTIKDIE
+138 
-146 VGDKVFDDEGNIQ
+146 
-159 TVSNVYNHTDVQM
+159 
-172 YDITFSDGVVIRCCK
+172 
-187 DHLWGIIDQGKYK
+187 
-200 VVDTNWFLKEN
+200 
-211 HLGVRRADALRNKTN
+211 
-226 WNYYIPLCKP
+226 
-236 VNFEVQ
+236 
-242 DLPLDPYLVGC
+242 
-253 LLGDGSITGTSV
+253 
-265 GFTTSDDFIVQE
+265 
-277 LNKILYPD
+277 
-285 YTLKSSDSMQS
+285 
-296 IDYNIIKTEMN
+296 
-307 EDFGNPR
+307 
-314 KVNKIRKA
+314 
-322 LEDMALMGTN
+322 
-332 SHSKFIPD
+332 
-340 IFKFNSVENRI
+340 
-351 SILQGLMDT
+351 
-360 DGYASE
+360 
-366 DNLTQYTTVS
+366 
-376 ERLKDDVR
+376 
-384 FLVESLGGMARV
+384 
-396 SECDGAY
+396 
-403 TLTIQLYDPT
+403 
-413 ILFRLPRKLNRV
+413 
-425 KKRKFKPHRNI
+425 
-436 VKIEEAGREDAK
+436 
-448 CISVTGSSELY
+448 
-459 VCEHFV
+459 
-465 VTHNTKEIIDLA
+465 TKEIIDLA
-477 MCRKQTDGI
+477 MCRKQTDGL

-507 IHSREDS
+507 IHSKEDS

-539 DLNNIPHQF
+539 DLKNVPHQF

-559 GSFKENQGKRTVT
+559 GSFKEKQGKRTVI

-628 LNNPLDLYLPLK
+628 LNNPLDLYLPLR
-640 WAGFET
+640 WSGFET

-876 RVVTILTRDTVD
+876 RIVTILTRDTVD

>member
-23 FVSFEYDSNL
+23 FVSFEYESNL

-57 AVPMLMSRLRDY
+57 AVPMLMSRLHDY

-116 LGDDQGLGKALSLST
+116 LGDDQGLGK
-131 LIYTPTG
+131 
-138 AKTIKDIE
+138 
-146 VGDKVFDDEGNIQ
+146 
-159 TVSNVYNHTDVQM
+159 
-172 YDITFSDGVVIRCCK
+172 
-187 DHLWGIIDQGKYK
+187 
-200 VVDTNWFLKEN
+200 
-211 HLGVRRADALRNKTN
+211 
-226 WNYYIPLCKP
+226 
-236 VNFEVQ
+236 
-242 DLPLDPYLVGC
+242 
-253 LLGDGSITGTSV
+253 
-265 GFTTSDDFIVQE
+265 
-277 LNKILYPD
+277 
-285 YTLKSSDSMQS
+285 
-296 IDYNIIKTEMN
+296 
-307 EDFGNPR
+307 
-314 KVNKIRKA
+314 
-322 LEDMALMGTN
+322 
-332 SHSKFIPD
+332 
-340 IFKFNSVENRI
+340 
-351 SILQGLMDT
+351 
-360 DGYASE
+360 
-366 DNLTQYTTVS
+366 
-376 ERLKDDVR
+376 
-384 FLVESLGGMARV
+384 
-396 SECDGAY
+396 
-403 TLTIQLYDPT
+403 
-413 ILFRLPRKLNRV
+413 
-425 KKRKFKPHRNI
+425 
-436 VKIEEAGREDAK
+436 
-448 CISVTGSSELY
+448 
-459 VCEHFV
+459 
-465 VTHNTKEIIDLA
+465 TKEIIDLA
-477 MCRKQTDGI
+477 MCRKQTDGL

-539 DLNNIPHQF
+539 DLKNIPHQF

-559 GSFKENQGKRTVT
+559 GSFKEKQGKRTVI
-572 RFPIAEKIQELCDRG
+572 RFPIAEKIQELCDKG

-640 WAGFET
+640 WSGFET

-653 QHYCKMGGF
+653 QHYCTMGGF

-764 MEELVEDEVSVGG
+764 MEELVEEEVSVGG

-876 RVVTILTRDTVD
+876 RIVTILTRDTVD

>member
-43 VYIPDKKTWEIPES
+43 VYIPEKKTWEIPES
-57 AVPMLMSRLRDY
+57 AVPMLMSRLHDY

-105 VIYGLEHESFL
+105 LIYGLEHESFL
-116 LGDDQGLGKALSLST
+116 LGDDQGLGK
-131 LIYTPTG
+131 
-138 AKTIKDIE
+138 
-146 VGDKVFDDEGNIQ
+146 
-159 TVSNVYNHTDVQM
+159 
-172 YDITFSDGVVIRCCK
+172 
-187 DHLWGIIDQGKYK
+187 
-200 VVDTNWFLKEN
+200 
-211 HLGVRRADALRNKTN
+211 
-226 WNYYIPLCKP
+226 
-236 VNFEVQ
+236 
-242 DLPLDPYLVGC
+242 
-253 LLGDGSITGTSV
+253 
-265 GFTTSDDFIVQE
+265 
-277 LNKILYPD
+277 
-285 YTLKSSDSMQS
+285 
-296 IDYNIIKTEMN
+296 
-307 EDFGNPR
+307 
-314 KVNKIRKA
+314 
-322 LEDMALMGTN
+322 
-332 SHSKFIPD
+332 
-340 IFKFNSVENRI
+340 
-351 SILQGLMDT
+351 
-360 DGYASE
+360 
-366 DNLTQYTTVS
+366 
-376 ERLKDDVR
+376 
-384 FLVESLGGMARV
+384 
-396 SECDGAY
+396 
-403 TLTIQLYDPT
+403 
-413 ILFRLPRKLNRV
+413 
-425 KKRKFKPHRNI
+425 
-436 VKIEEAGREDAK
+436 
-448 CISVTGSSELY
+448 
-459 VCEHFV
+459 
-465 VTHNTKEIIDLA
+465 TKEIIDLA
-477 MCRKQTDGI
+477 MCRKQTDGL

-507 IHSREDS
+507 IHSKEDS

-527 KMIEGSTKDKME
+527 KMIEGSTKDKLE

-559 GSFKENQGKRTVT
+559 GSFKEKQGKRTVI
-572 RFPIAEKIQELCDRG
+572 RFPIAEKIQELCDKG

-616 KGPKIPMSGTFV
+616 NGPKIPMSGTFV

-764 MEELVEDEVSVGG
+764 MEELVEDEVAVGG

-903 LLVDGKVDGKNVDNV
+903 LLVDGKVDGKNVDDV

>member
-43 VYIPDKKTWEIPES
+43 IYIPDKKTWEIPES
-57 AVPMLMSRLRDY
+57 AVPMLMSRLHDY

-105 VIYGLEHESFL
+105 LIYGLEHESFL
-116 LGDDQGLGKALSLST
+116 LGDDQGLGK
-131 LIYTPTG
+131 
-138 AKTIKDIE
+138 
-146 VGDKVFDDEGNIQ
+146 
-159 TVSNVYNHTDVQM
+159 
-172 YDITFSDGVVIRCCK
+172 
-187 DHLWGIIDQGKYK
+187 
-200 VVDTNWFLKEN
+200 
-211 HLGVRRADALRNKTN
+211 
-226 WNYYIPLCKP
+226 
-236 VNFEVQ
+236 
-242 DLPLDPYLVGC
+242 
-253 LLGDGSITGTSV
+253 
-265 GFTTSDDFIVQE
+265 
-277 LNKILYPD
+277 
-285 YTLKSSDSMQS
+285 
-296 IDYNIIKTEMN
+296 
-307 EDFGNPR
+307 
-314 KVNKIRKA
+314 
-322 LEDMALMGTN
+322 
-332 SHSKFIPD
+332 
-340 IFKFNSVENRI
+340 
-351 SILQGLMDT
+351 
-360 DGYASE
+360 
-366 DNLTQYTTVS
+366 
-376 ERLKDDVR
+376 
-384 FLVESLGGMARV
+384 
-396 SECDGAY
+396 
-403 TLTIQLYDPT
+403 
-413 ILFRLPRKLNRV
+413 
-425 KKRKFKPHRNI
+425 
-436 VKIEEAGREDAK
+436 
-448 CISVTGSSELY
+448 
-459 VCEHFV
+459 
-465 VTHNTKEIIDLA
+465 TKEIIDLA
-477 MCRKQTDGI
+477 MCRKQTDGL

-507 IHSREDS
+507 IHSKEDS

-559 GSFKENQGKRTVT
+559 GSFKEKQGKRTVI
-572 RFPIAEKIQELCDRG
+572 RFPIAEKIQELCDKG

-710 QKSLYKDVRDQVRD
+710 QKSLYKEVRDQVRD

-764 MEELVEDEVSVGG
+764 MEELVEEEVSVGG

-818 RFQNDPN
+818 RFQNDPD

>member
-57 AVPMLMSRLRDY
+57 AVPMLMSRLHDY
-69 DVLLRGEMRHETP
+69 DVLLRGKMRHETP

-88 PSGFVFTT
+88 PSGFMFTT

-116 LGDDQGLGKALSLST
+116 LGDDQGLGK
-131 LIYTPTG
+131 
-138 AKTIKDIE
+138 
-146 VGDKVFDDEGNIQ
+146 
-159 TVSNVYNHTDVQM
+159 
-172 YDITFSDGVVIRCCK
+172 
-187 DHLWGIIDQGKYK
+187 
-200 VVDTNWFLKEN
+200 
-211 HLGVRRADALRNKTN
+211 
-226 WNYYIPLCKP
+226 
-236 VNFEVQ
+236 
-242 DLPLDPYLVGC
+242 
-253 LLGDGSITGTSV
+253 
-265 GFTTSDDFIVQE
+265 
-277 LNKILYPD
+277 
-285 YTLKSSDSMQS
+285 
-296 IDYNIIKTEMN
+296 
-307 EDFGNPR
+307 
-314 KVNKIRKA
+314 
-322 LEDMALMGTN
+322 
-332 SHSKFIPD
+332 
-340 IFKFNSVENRI
+340 
-351 SILQGLMDT
+351 
-360 DGYASE
+360 
-366 DNLTQYTTVS
+366 
-376 ERLKDDVR
+376 
-384 FLVESLGGMARV
+384 
-396 SECDGAY
+396 
-403 TLTIQLYDPT
+403 
-413 ILFRLPRKLNRV
+413 
-425 KKRKFKPHRNI
+425 
-436 VKIEEAGREDAK
+436 
-448 CISVTGSSELY
+448 
-459 VCEHFV
+459 
-465 VTHNTKEIIDLA
+465 TKEIIDIA

-507 IHSREDS
+507 IHSKEDS

-539 DLNNIPHQF
+539 DLNNIPCQF

-559 GSFKENQGKRTVT
+559 GSFKEKQGKRTVI
-572 RFPIAEKIQELCDRG
+572 RFPIAEKIQELCDKG

-602 PDSQQGKALLSIDC
+602 PDSQQGKALLSINC

-653 QHYCKMGGF
+653 QHYCTMGGF

-742 RQVTGYPGILS
+742 RQVTGYPGIIS

-764 MEELVEDEVSVGG
+764 MEELVEEEVSVGG

>member
-43 VYIPDKKTWEIPES
+43 VYIPEKKTWEIPES
-57 AVPMLMSRLRDY
+57 AVPMLMSRLHDY
-69 DVLLRGEMRHETP
+69 DVLLRGEMHHETP

-105 VIYGLEHESFL
+105 LIYGLEHESFL
-116 LGDDQGLGKALSLST
+116 LGDDQGLGK
-131 LIYTPTG
+131 
-138 AKTIKDIE
+138 
-146 VGDKVFDDEGNIQ
+146 
-159 TVSNVYNHTDVQM
+159 
-172 YDITFSDGVVIRCCK
+172 
-187 DHLWGIIDQGKYK
+187 
-200 VVDTNWFLKEN
+200 
-211 HLGVRRADALRNKTN
+211 
-226 WNYYIPLCKP
+226 
-236 VNFEVQ
+236 
-242 DLPLDPYLVGC
+242 
-253 LLGDGSITGTSV
+253 
-265 GFTTSDDFIVQE
+265 
-277 LNKILYPD
+277 
-285 YTLKSSDSMQS
+285 
-296 IDYNIIKTEMN
+296 
-307 EDFGNPR
+307 
-314 KVNKIRKA
+314 
-322 LEDMALMGTN
+322 
-332 SHSKFIPD
+332 
-340 IFKFNSVENRI
+340 
-351 SILQGLMDT
+351 
-360 DGYASE
+360 
-366 DNLTQYTTVS
+366 
-376 ERLKDDVR
+376 
-384 FLVESLGGMARV
+384 
-396 SECDGAY
+396 
-403 TLTIQLYDPT
+403 
-413 ILFRLPRKLNRV
+413 
-425 KKRKFKPHRNI
+425 
-436 VKIEEAGREDAK
+436 
-448 CISVTGSSELY
+448 
-459 VCEHFV
+459 
-465 VTHNTKEIIDLA
+465 TKEIIDLA
-477 MCRKQTDGI
+477 MCRKQTDGL

-507 IHSREDS
+507 IHSKEDS

-559 GSFKENQGKRTVT
+559 GSFKEKQGKRTVM
-572 RFPIAEKIQELCDRG
+572 RFPIAEKIQELCDKG

-764 MEELVEDEVSVGG
+764 MEELVEEEVSMGG

-903 LLVDGKVDGKNVDNV
+903 LLVDGKVDGKNVDDV